1 MPDLDGLL
9 ELIPVGDI
17 AKQFGISESVAE
29 GAVKQIL
36 PTLVSG
42 MAANAKDDAGAKS
55 LEKALTK
62 HTGALSGKK
71 TVSEIDTEDGEKI
84 VSNVFGTKKNEVV
97 KAVASKSGEADES
110 LIAKILPI
118 VAPIV
123 LAWVASQFFNK
134 KEETAS
140 SSKTTEA
147 ASGGGIGDI
156 IGGLVSSKEG
166 QDMIGGLLGGL
177 LGGGKK

>member
-1 MPDLDGLL
+1 MSDLDGLL

-36 PTLVSG
+36 PTLVG
-42 MAANAKDDAGAKS
+42 GLAANAKDEKGAQS

-71 TVSEIDTEDGEKI
+71 TVSEIDTTDGEKI
-84 VSNVFGTKKNEVV
+84 VSNVFGDKKNDVV

>member
-1 MPDLDGLL
+1 MSDLDGLL

-17 AKQFGISESVAE
+17 AKQFGISERVAE

-134 KEETAS
+134 KEETS
-140 SSKTTEA
+140 SSKSTEA